1 MLTATATTGGLTTA
15 ILSLNSSG
23 FMGLLTVIPRFIIGM
38 VSYARNVGL
47 ATLKTVGFANVLNF
61 LNINPIMLAISA
73 LTLVIGGVALAINQ
87 ANKSAE
93 EARQKAEEAI
103 STYSQAQDTLQQNK
117 QTLNSISSDFEKL
130 SKGVDEN
137 GNNVSLTTEE
147 YNKYHDVVNQIADM
161 FPELIKGYDDEG
173 NAILTVKGNVE
184 ALTQA
189 YKDKVQA
196 ARDALIQENANG
208 ELDKKFEEDTTTSY
222 SFKAG
227 AGETTVTFTKTKD
240 IEQIN
245 KYIELIQKAKQEFND
260 TGKISE
266 KVISD
271 IQSVVTGSGT
281 LGKEASEYIKGVF
294 ESDES
299 FIDKVSNKI
308 DTLKSKITTLRS
320 EVDAAMRN
328 ERTLIGAYVFGND
341 DYNKL
346 DESAK
351 QIVENYINSVD
362 KEFIDAK
369 GGAAGAATWI
379 EDNIVAPLNKIDSD
393 VDFEALVKFKTQ
405 LNNGD
410 CTPGEYQEKLNAILK
425 LIENSPLLNDSQK
438 DEIKKSIN
446 IAFGLN
452 LDDDISYEQATQTIE
467 EKLRNSA
474 EASSKAAQEM
484 QDEFGLGNVDL
495 TIRPRVDWTEM
506 KKAGH
511 DVEEGSYSTVDSTS
525 FSFGTDEGVLDVHV
539 TPILPDGTVMSPTE
553 LADYVDKIVSQGGNI
568 LENDTKGIVLK
579 VDQWD
584 DLTEEDIENKTQK
597 YKDYIKAADDWDIA
611 LHNAQASYYDS
622 YGKNWN
628 KTKSD
633 FAEINKYISS
643 LSLEDIKIAYKIVQA
658 SDSEMSLNELKNKIV
673 FEQSFDIEEKTL
685 PDIYNDI
692 KDKAKL
698 IATAEKE
705 MSDNGVIATD
715 TMIDLID
722 KGLATENQ
730 FTKTA
735 KGFTLSKTVL
745 QNLNDA
751 ALKSYKNDLDNAKKA
766 ANAVIEAEGGK
777 ALAISATTDEYEK
790 QLTIKALSENKKVTK
805 DFVGPLQDG
814 WTVSDYT
821 SEELEQIRKKLSTTN
836 SYYESAKKL
845 MNSISNDVKNS
856 GSKSSSKNETAGDK
870 ALKAWEGKKKEWK
883 HKLEMGQMSEAD
895 YHYTLHVNYKKYLK
909 NYKETLDERRA
920 MEEDWYKWQATN
932 AQNTWNLNNNT
943 WKHQLEMGEIT
954 EATYYATVKKYYKKI
969 LGSYKET
976 LDQRR
981 QIEEELHQWQI
992 TNAQNTWN
1000 EQNNN
1005 KKHALAMGK
1014 ITEKQYYDWVKANYK
1029 KILGTYKETLDER
1042 RSIEEDYY
1050 NWVTE
1055 QETQRLELIQT
1066 KLDGAKSAIDDLL
1079 EEEIDRLNE
1088 QKDAVEKA
1096 YQAEIDALQEKNE
1109 EKEKE
1114 IDLEEKA
1121 LALAKSR
1128 NQRTV
1133 MQYTSQ
1139 GMRYVADKTEVKS
1152 AQKDYD
1158 DALLQQKI
1166 DYLEQQKENASQAF
1180 ESQIEVYN
1188 QYKDLWQDAVD
1199 AQQKAQNKMY
1209 ANTQLWANWEQAA
1222 LQGNIDLLN
1231 NFIDKY
1237 NQASKNVELNAVK
1250 NGNSDLTANEVN
1262 AKYTLIPDVID
1273 ATKLQTAMADF
1284 KDSINTLI
1292 NGNLKK
1298 ITEEF
1303 NTSQNITTK
1312 ATSNVFNG
1320 GITINKPISDVDSL
1334 SRAIIEKLPMY
1345 MSQYCGS

>member
-1 MLTATATTGGLTTA
+1 MSLTGLFTTKL
-15 ILSLNSSG
+15 LSLKSTG
-23 FMGLLTVIPRFIIGM
+23 FMGLLTVIPKTITALLSWKLGADQAKIGTL
-38 VSYARNVGL
+38 GL
-47 ATLKTVGFANVLNF
+47 SAALKTLE
-61 LNINPIMLAISA
+61 ISPTMLALS
-73 LTLVIGGVALAINQ
+73 ALAITIGVVVAAVN
-87 ANKSAE
+87 AHNKAVE
-93 EARQKAEEAI
+93 EARQKAQEAI
-103 STYSQAQDTLQQNK
+103 STYEQAQDTLQQNK
-117 QTLNSISSDFEKL
+117 QTLNSISSDFETL

-161 FPELIKGYDDEG
+161 FPNLIKGYDDEG

-196 ARDALIQENANG
+196 ARDSLIQENANG
-208 ELDKKFEEDTTTSY
+208 ELDKKYEEDTTTSY

-227 AGETTVTFTKTKD
+227 AGATTVTFTKTKD

-281 LGKEASEYIKGVF
+281 LGKEASEYVKIIF

-299 FIDKVSNKI
+299 FINKISNKI

-328 ERTLIGAYVFGND
+328 ERTLIGAYVFSND

-346 DESAK
+346 DDSAK

-362 KEFIDAK
+362 KEFIDAH
-369 GGAAGAATWI
+369 GGAAGVATWI
-379 EDNIVAPLNKIDSD
+379 EDNIVAPLNKIDGD
-393 VDFEALVKFKTQ
+393 VDFEALVKLKTQ

-425 LIENSPLLNDSQK
+425 LIENSPLLSDSQK

-452 LDDDISYEQATQTIE
+452 VDDDISYEDATKAIAN
-467 EKLRNSA
+467 KLKG
-474 EASSKAAQEM
+474 SK
-484 QDEFGLGNVDL
+484 
-495 TIRPRVDWTEM
+495 
-506 KKAGH
+506 
-511 DVEEGSYSTVDSTS
+511 
-525 FSFGTDEGVLDVHV
+525 TD
-539 TPILPDGTVMSPTE
+539 I
-553 LADYVDKIVSQGGNI
+553 
-568 LENDTKGIVLK
+568 
-579 VDQWD
+579 
-584 DLTEEDIENKTQK
+584 QK
-597 YKDYIKAADDWDIA
+597 YI
-611 LHNAQASYYDS
+611 
-622 YGKNWN
+622 G
-628 KTKSD
+628 
-633 FAEINKYISS
+633 S

-658 SDSEMSLNELKNKIV
+658 SDSEMSLNELKSRIV

-698 IATAEKE
+698 VATAEKE
-705 MSDNGVIATD
+705 MSDNGVVATD

-735 KGFTLSKTVL
+735 KGFTLSKTAL
-745 QNLNDA
+745 QNLNDV

-766 ANAVIEAEGGK
+766 ANAVIEAETGK

-790 QLTIKALSENKKVTK
+790 QLTIKALSENKRVTK
-805 DFVGPLQDG
+805 DFVGPLQEG

-821 SEELEQIRKKLSTTN
+821 SDELEQIRKKLSTTN
-836 SYYESAKKL
+836 SYYESAKQL
-845 MNSISNDVKNS
+845 INSISNDVKNS
-856 GSKSSSKNETAGDK
+856 SGKSSSKNETAGDK
-870 ALKAWEGKKKEWK
+870 ALKAWEAKKKEWK

-895 YHYTLHVNYKKYLK
+895 YHYTLHVNYKKDLK
-909 NYKETLDERRA
+909 NYSETLDERRA
-920 MEEDWYKWQATN
+920 MEEDWHKWQVTN
-932 AQNTWNLNNNT
+932 AQNTWNLNNNA
-943 WKHQLEMGEIT
+943 WKHQLEMGEIS
-954 EATYYATVKKYYKKI
+954 EASYYAAVKKYYKQI
-969 LGSYKET
+969 LGSYEET

-1000 EQNNN
+1000 EQNNA
-1005 KKHALAMGK
+1005 KKHALTMGE

-1029 KILGTYKETLDER
+1029 KMLGTYKETLDER

-1050 NWVTE
+1050 SWVTE
-1055 QETQRLELIQT
+1055 QETKRLELIQT

-1133 MQYTSQ
+1133 MQYTAQ

-1158 DALLQQKI
+1158 DAILQQKI
-1166 DYLEQQKENASQAF
+1166 DYLEQQKENAAQAF
-1180 ESQIEVYN
+1180 ENQIEVYN

-1222 LQGNIDLLN
+1222 LQGNIELLN

-1284 KDSINTLI
+1284 KDSINTLV